1 MAITQT
7 NTKTG
12 HSKGLTMGK
21 TIIVNGIELDEEDLQ
36 ISRFD
41 VAEYLADD
49 EALTELYLK
58 NALETAD
65 QAEILRAFKT
75 VARAK
80 GMTQI
85 AEKAGMARENLYRTL
100 SGKTE
105 PKLSTMQRL
114 ATALG
119 YELSFS
125 LKPI

>member
-1 MAITQT
+1 M
-7 NTKTG
+7 N
-12 HSKGLTMGK
+12 HSTSKPTEE
-21 TIIVNGIELDEEDLQ
+21 VNGIELDEEDLQ

-49 EALTELYLK
+49 KALTELYLK

-80 GMTQI
+80 GMTQT